1 MHGILSIQLILHDQR
16 IRWHVVT
23 REDLWFEADRT
34 RVLPVQHAEAVDREL
49 AKVLIRHERG
59 RESSRKGRGSGMNME
74 LPGFIMD
81 PIGDI
86 FGSVEGIAFGIL
98 SVIAIGG
105 AGYRLLKRVAH
116 SMLALIMC
124 FFAVAG
130 VFLMAN
136 AEMLAAIQ
144 ILVYLGSVM
153 LVFASV

>member
-1 MHGILSIQLILHDQR
+1 
-16 IRWHVVT
+16 
-23 REDLWFEADRT
+23 
-34 RVLPVQHAEAVDREL
+34 
-49 AKVLIRHERG
+49 
-59 RESSRKGRGSGMNME
+59 ME

-105 AGYRLLKRVAH
+105 ALGTVYSKRVAH
-116 SMLALIMC
+116 SLLALIMC

-136 AEMLAAIQ
+136 AEMWAAIQ

-153 LVFASV
+153 LVFAFGVMLSRRQIMEEEFE

>member
-1 MHGILSIQLILHDQR
+1 
-16 IRWHVVT
+16 
-23 REDLWFEADRT
+23 
-34 RVLPVQHAEAVDREL
+34 
-49 AKVLIRHERG
+49 
-59 RESSRKGRGSGMNME
+59 ME
-74 LPGFIMD
+74 LPALIMD

-86 FGSVEGIAFGIL
+86 LGSVEGIAFTIL
-98 SVIAIGG
+98 AILAITG
-105 AGYRLLKRVAH
+105 ALGTVYAKRVAH

-153 LVFASV
+153 LVFAFGVMLSRRQIMEEDFE